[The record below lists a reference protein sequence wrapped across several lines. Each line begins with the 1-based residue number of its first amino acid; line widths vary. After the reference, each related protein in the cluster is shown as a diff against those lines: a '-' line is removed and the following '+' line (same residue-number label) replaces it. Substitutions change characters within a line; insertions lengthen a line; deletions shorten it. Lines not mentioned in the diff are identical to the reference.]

1 MGLIFKISLYI
12 LAVFN
17 IVFSQQNYV
26 QALQRK
32 VMDGCGETSTL
43 QSDATHLTILPDST
57 APHLACLADDEI
69 QHDLHYG

>member
-1 MGLIFKISLYI
+1 MTDFLISLYI
-12 LAVFN
+12 SVNYNF
-17 IVFSQQNYV
+17 VFSQQNYV

-57 APHLACLADDEI
+57 APHLACLADDDI
-69 QHDLHYG
+69 QHDLRYG